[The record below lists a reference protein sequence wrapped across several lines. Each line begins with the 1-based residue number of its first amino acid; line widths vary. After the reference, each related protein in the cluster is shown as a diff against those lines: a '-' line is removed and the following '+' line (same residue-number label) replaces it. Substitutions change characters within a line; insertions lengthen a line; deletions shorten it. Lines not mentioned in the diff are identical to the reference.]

1 MLILNVEI
9 NIVLILG
16 KERER
21 KMLRVKVDF
30 IKEVELNEFVE
41 MIEEKYDVVEK
52 SVIKNSKKQDSKFKV
67 QFLDLI
73 RKEENQ

>member
-1 MLILNVEI
+1 
-9 NIVLILG
+9 
-16 KERER
+16 
-21 KMLRVKVDF
+21 MLRVKVDF

-52 SVIKNSKKQDSKFKV
+52 SVIKNSKKQDSKFKM

-73 RKEENQ
+73 RKEAGQ